1 MTMMINN
8 ASSRAAAM
16 AAKANLNKLKKRQ
29 VARFE
34 EDTKKFGGIAAMMRH
49 VVERN
54 APISECFYKGK
65 AAGQYYAW
73 LESNLVFEVA
83 RYLADLEVPAL
94 TVHDEF
100 IVPEDM
106 ADAGWS
112 ADIPSL
118 WMKIFTLLIN
128 STKFPAY
135 TPNL

>member
-1 MTMMINN
+1 MTMMLNN

-83 RYLADLEVPAL
+83 RYLADLDVPAL

-100 IVPEDM
+100 IVPKDM
-106 ADAGWS
+106 ADAVLECRYTV
-112 ADIPSL
+112 ALDENIYD
-118 WMKIFTLLIN
+118 
-128 STKFPAY
+128 AY
-135 TPNL
+135 